1 MAALADARDQHARY
15 DREDDR
21 GHANAGGL
29 CRRRGCEND
38 RPSSLLYPP
47 IVTALTVLPRVSR
60 TSSASPYYAV

>member
-29 CRRRGCEND
+29 CEHD